1 MNILKLDF
9 AKLLVDIKKGTR
21 NKPKKIP
28 NRKFIE
34 NWLDEL
40 PKDDKKDRKI
50 DSFWKR
56 KAEKKTS
63 FKKIKKRNR

>member
-40 PKDDKKDRKI
+40 PKDDKKDMKI
-50 DSFWKR
+50 NPNFKR
-56 KAEKKTS
+56 KVKK
-63 FKKIKKRNR
+63 